1 MIRAI
6 DLFCGAGG
14 SSYGAREAGAQIVAG
29 FDIWDLALRT
39 FQDNFPEARIYR
51 GNLRRISAGKVAS
64 ELGRIDM
71 IIASPE
77 CRGHTPA
84 KGNRQPSVNSV
95 MTAFEVTR
103 FARVMRP
110 RWVIVENVRHM
121 RFWELYPEFMARLKL
136 LGYKIREQLLD
147 AKDFGV
153 PQSRKRLFITCD
165 LEQFPPVVV
174 GRCKAFRCA
183 TSIVNMDSTHAFRP
197 LVARGRAHATLERAK
212 RAIRELGRGKPFL
225 IVYYSTDGSGG
236 WQRLDVPLRTVT
248 TVDRFALVKW
258 HRNRPVMRMLQ
269 PDEIQVAMGFPPSF
283 VLRHGTRRER
293 IHLLG
298 NAVCPPVMEAVVR
311 TLTGSVSRG

>member
-14 SSYGAREAGAQIVAG
+14 SSCGAREAGAQIVAG
-29 FDIWDLALRT
+29 FDMWDLALRT

-51 GNLRRISAGKVAS
+51 GNLRRISARKVAS

-84 KGNRQPSVNSV
+84 RGNRRPSVNSI

-103 FARVMRP
+103 FARVFKP
-110 RWVIVENVRHM
+110 RWVIVENVPHM
-121 RFWELYPEFMARLKL
+121 RFWDLYPEFVARLKL
-136 LGYKIREQLLD
+136 LGYKVREQLLD
-147 AKDFGV
+147 AKEFGV
-153 PQSRKRLFITCD
+153 PQSRKRLFIMCD
-165 LEQFPPVVV
+165 LEQLPSAVV
-174 GRCKAFRCA
+174 GRHNAFRCA
-183 TSIVNMDSTHAFRP
+183 ISVVNMDGGYPFRP
-197 LVARGRAHATLERAK
+197 LVAFGRARATLERAK
-212 RAIRELGRGKPFL
+212 RAIRKLGRGTPFL
-225 IVYYSTDGSGG
+225 IVYYSTDGAGG

-258 HRNRPVMRMLQ
+258 DRSRPIMRMLQ
-269 PDEIQVAMGFPPSF
+269 PDEIQVAMGFSPSY

-293 IHLLG
+293 MHLLG

-311 TLTGSVSRG
+311 ALTGSHSWG